1 MSKMSHCTNF
11 QFLSEKGPMG
21 MGQFWVPE
29 SEVGHKWSNFQPFGF
44 KFGLCTWFLG
54 ISTWKIKKLHIGHIC
69 ATFGVLTLFGAQKLR
84 CLITFDAVV
93 HLIWNLAGFSLVM
106 ISKRWYGPK
115 FLIFPLNRH
124 MGMGQFWVPESA
136 FGDKWSNFQ
145 PFRFKFG
152 LYTWF
157 LGISTWHTGKTNLGQ
172 FGPLLG

>member
-1 MSKMSHCTNF
+1 
-11 QFLSEKGPMG
+11 MG
-21 MGQFWVPE
+21 MGQFWFSE
-29 SEVGHKWSNFQPFGF
+29 SAVGHKWNNFQPFGF

-54 ISTWKIKKLHIGHIC
+54 ISTWKIKKLHIGHIW

-124 MGMGQFWVPESA
+124 MGMGNFGSQKVRSVINGVIFNRFASNLDCTHDFWVSPPDKQERPIW
-136 FGDKWSNFQ
+136 GDLGPFWGNDPFWVFFYPNFI
-145 PFRFKFG
+145 F
-152 LYTWF
+152 
-157 LGISTWHTGKTNLGQ
+157 S
-172 FGPLLG
+172 